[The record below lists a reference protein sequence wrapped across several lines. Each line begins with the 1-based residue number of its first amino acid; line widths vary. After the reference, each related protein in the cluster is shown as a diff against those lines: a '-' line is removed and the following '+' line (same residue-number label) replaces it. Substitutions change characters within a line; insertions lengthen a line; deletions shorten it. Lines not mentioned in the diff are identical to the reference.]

1 MHFLRKIAFVA
12 FLTSFAL
19 VQADVEEVIVTAN
32 KKVETVQEIP
42 MNISVITDVDIEER
56 GITTPED
63 FLRTLAGV
71 TTPGGSR
78 YYSFRGLN
86 TSSAQRSSGTTST
99 YIDEIP
105 GTTMN
110 IWDIDRIEVLRG
122 PQGTL
127 YGSNAIGGTIRYIT
141 KKPDLSGFDYAYSV
155 EYGKKRFAGNA
166 IVNYNAMVNI
176 PLNDLF
182 ALRATYSQS
191 LDPGIY
197 ENIITQNKDVGD
209 QDDERYTITL
219 GFERD
224 DSPIHDGNIKSMV
237 RYIVSDRFD
246 EGMKEKGNG
255 DKPGT
260 ADINDPN
267 CNTSTAFYYGSSCTR
282 LTALAAEYG
291 RDLSDYH
298 PLFSFAEVTDEVHN
312 VVLSTLASTTE
323 VGFDWGSASLTTM
336 YRDYDEDS
344 ETEWS
349 RIDTDDLYPA
359 PLIVTSDSETEI
371 TELRLSSNPGMIE
384 WTVGLYDFESNAD
397 PNSIVENQA
406 LLSAEAWDYIQFMVP
421 GGYDGAAYCPPYC
434 GDDASPYFYYGS
446 YTYYSYSEEKA
457 MYGEVALNLD
467 KWKFTAGLRD
477 YEISDGYKS
486 SEFGIF
492 YSGNG
497 CDGTAT
503 EGTTCNE
510 ESGSEADTRPKLT
523 ASYMPNEDLTFFA
536 VSSAGY
542 RPGGNNSALP
552 PFCAGD
558 PEANNFQ
565 RRYTSDKAEN
575 TEFGMKA
582 RGDSFSFNAT
592 YFMIDWID
600 IQIGIA
606 PACGWSF
613 QANGGEAETKGVEI
627 DFDVELADGLYMD
640 FAGSFMTA
648 ETTIDMPS
656 FGASAGDSLPGTV
669 EEQYNVGLSYDYAMG
684 SKPAYTRLDYLYYGE
699 SYATFGQSEDQ
710 MSPAYEKF
718 NFNWG
723 VELNENSTLQFSI
736 DNLMDN
742 RAEAFKFS
750 ANSPGWRPRN
760 YLQWIPPRSVSLRY
774 TYKY

>member
-1 MHFLRKIAFVA
+1 MHFLRKIAFVTLLTPFA
-12 FLTSFAL
+12 FT
-19 VQADVEEVIVTAN
+19 QADVEEVIVTAN

-141 KKPDLSGFDYAYSV
+141 KKPDLSGFDYAYSM
-155 EYGKKRFAGNA
+155 EYGEKRFAGNA
-166 IVNYNAMVNI
+166 IVNYNAMVNV

-237 RYIVSDRFD
+237 RYIVSDRYD

-267 CNTSTAFYYGSSCTR
+267 CSTSTAFYYGSSCTR
-282 LTALAAEYG
+282 LTALAAAYG

-312 VVLSTLASTTE
+312 VVVSTLASTTE
-323 VGFDWGSASLTTM
+323 VGFDWGSATLTTM
-336 YRDYDEDS
+336 YRDSDEDS

-384 WTVGLYDFESNAD
+384 WTVGLYDFEANSD

-406 LLSAEAWDYIQFMVP
+406 LLTAEAWDYIQFMVP

-446 YTYYSYSEEKA
+446 YTYYNYSTEKA

-467 KWKFTAGLRD
+467 NWKFTAGLRD
-477 YEISDGYKS
+477 YEISDGYKT

-497 CDGTAT
+497 CDGSAT
-503 EGTTCNE
+503 EGTTCNQE
-510 ESGSEADTRPKLT
+510 AGTESDTRPKLT
-523 ASYMPNEDLTFFA
+523 ATYMPNDDLTIFA

-542 RPGGNNSALP
+542 RPGGNNTALP
-552 PFCAGD
+552 PFCAND
-558 PEANNFQ
+558 PEASNFQ

-575 TEFGMKA
+575 TEFGLKA
-582 RGDSFSFNAT
+582 RGDSFNFNAT
-592 YFMIDWID
+592 YFMIDWTD

-613 QANGGEAETKGVEI
+613 SANGGEAETKGVEI

-640 FAGSFMTA
+640 FAGAFMTA

-656 FGASAGDSLPGTV
+656 FGATAGDSLPGTV
-669 EEQYNVGLSYDYAMG
+669 EEQYNVGLSYDYVMG

-718 NFNWG
+718 NFNLG
-723 VELNENSTLQFSI
+723 VELNENSTLQLSI

-742 RAEAFKFS
+742 RTEAFKFS
-750 ANSPGWRPRN
+750 ADSPSYRPRN

-774 TYKY
+774 TYRY